1 MPQQQPDPLG
11 GEVALVAVDGDV
23 CLVDGLLV
31 VAGDDVVGQPQPEA
45 RLVVAFRASVN
56 VEIRYEKLSTGCVNS
71 LDSLSNTSRDVV
83 GLTSIWQVPSSCLG
97 DRQL

>member
-1 MPQQQPDPLG
+1 MPQQQPDALG

-31 VAGDDVVGQPQPEA
+31 VAGDDVVGQPQTEA

-56 VEIRYEKLSTGCVNS
+56 VEIGSSMYNVQGSAEKRSLGSVSSQSTW
-71 LDSLSNTSRDVV
+71 LFIKTA
-83 GLTSIWQVPSSCLG
+83 
-97 DRQL
+97 